1 MDDQERQHHGWSAPA
16 PEPTAPAV
24 PAAPTTPVTPT
35 ERATSVPAPPS
46 GPPPRSDVVWP
57 EPDADG
63 PPPPPWARARRR
75 RRRAVAVGAAV
86 GVLLLVPAGMLAA
99 GLLDR
104 SPPETA
110 GPDQASPDDQDAP
123 VPRAD
128 LAPPDP
134 ADFGG
139 SDADFATLLTG
150 VEASERTMIRFQD
163 ELVQAFGEL
172 GQGEDLTPFFAAV
185 RSLAEA
191 AVQQLHA
198 TRDDLESPLA
208 TPEAE
213 AVRTVYLDHVDAW
226 LALIEAAATDPTVF
240 GPGSDTS
247 RFDLEINA
255 TAVDFSRRLEAEL
268 PDDAAAEI
276 TAYVR
281 NLLDRGF
288 RFDNDA
294 QV

>member
-1 MDDQERQHHGWSAPA
+1 MSP
-16 PEPTAPAV
+16 
-24 PAAPTTPVTPT
+24 
-35 ERATSVPAPPS
+35 SAPPS
-46 GPPPRSDVVWP
+46 PVGGPPSPGEVVWP
-57 EPDADG
+57 EPHADG

-75 RRRAVAVGAAV
+75 RRRAAAVAAAV
-86 GVLLLVPAGMLAA
+86 GVLVLVPVGMLAA

-104 SPPETA
+104 SPTAQETA
-110 GPDQASPDDQDAP
+110 GPDQPASPDQGAP
-123 VPRAD
+123 VPRED

-134 ADFGG
+134 ADFDG

-150 VEASERTMIRFQD
+150 VEASERSMIRFQD
-163 ELVQAFGEL
+163 ELVQAFGGL
-172 GQGEDLTPFFAAV
+172 GQGDDMTPFFAAV
-185 RSLAEA
+185 RSIAEVA
-191 AVQQLHA
+191 TQQLNA
-198 TRDDLESPLA
+198 VRDDLEEPLA
-208 TPEAE
+208 TPGAE

-226 LALIEAAATDPTVF
+226 LALMDAAAADPTVF
-240 GPGSDTS
+240 GPASDTS
-247 RFDLEINA
+247 RFDLQINA

-288 RFDNDA
+288 RFDADA